1 MKAKLIKIGITIA
14 VLVFLGAGNSWA
26 DSRKYHRPHKKHVKK
41 HSYIIKHPK
50 KHHYHPKWG
59 RYPHYRY
66 KRYYLDHRPWHKV
79 PHRYKYRPYRQR
91 HYRHHHHYRYD
102 HDCFRLNSR
111 YGIMGLI
118 VEPGWSFMFATRG
131 KR

>member
-1 MKAKLIKIGITIA
+1 MKAKRIKIGIIIV
-14 VLVFLGAGNSWA
+14 VLMFFGVGNSWA
-26 DSRKYHRPHKKHVKK
+26 DSRKYHRDRNKHHKKHT
-41 HSYIIKHPK
+41 YIIKHLQ
-50 KHHYHPKWG
+50 KHHYHNKQA
-59 RYPHYRY
+59 RYPQHRY
-66 KRYYLDHRPWHKV
+66 KRYYHNHRPWHKV

-102 HDCFRLNSR
+102 YDRFHLNRR

-131 KR
+131 NR